1 MESAMRAMLIGL
13 LVFGLCGCGGKAL
26 PDAATVKKNLTVSQ
40 FEPGQI
46 WTYPTRE
53 NEESSR
59 LTILKVEHDENFG
72 TVVHIHV
79 SNLSIPNASAPS
91 GKTTEIRHMP
101 FADESLAASVTAL
114 ESTTDQIPD
123 FQEGYDQWRSAVND
137 GQGGIFTIDV
147 VDGVTFIAD
156 AIAQQ

>member
-1 MESAMRAMLIGL
+1 MESAIRAMLIVL

-40 FEPGQI
+40 FKPGQI

-53 NEESSR
+53 NGESSR
-59 LTILKVEHDENFG
+59 LTILKVEHDESFG
-72 TVVHIHV
+72 TVVHIQV

-101 FADESLAASVTAL
+101 FADESLDSSRLMRACPVRATRAAEAGFTGAIMAASEVA
-114 ESTTDQIPD
+114 E
-123 FQEGYDQWRSAVND
+123 D
-137 GQGGIFTIDV
+137 GQV
-147 VDGVTFIAD
+147 ASR
-156 AIAQQ
+156 